1 MTCMSNIS
9 GWLSEEYQIRAHIPH
24 FADCLTEQEL
34 KTIWKTLCEE
44 GKKEIVFY
52 DGEITN
58 EHDFIQFMQDDMNY
72 VYAAYERGNLLAL
85 VWLNNF
91 LGRCGMIHF
100 TMFYNS
106 KGKEQSIALFLL
118 KFLLFS
124 KHKGE
129 YCLDALYGLT
139 PRVYRHALSIIEK
152 LGFRLVAEMP
162 SSVFFQKKEQKS
174 LKSAVFSIMKREYLN
189 MLE

>member
-1 MTCMSNIS
+1 MTYMTNVFEC
-9 GWLSEEYQIRAHIPH
+9 LSEEYQIRAHIPQ

-52 DGEITN
+52 DGEITT
-58 EHDFIQFMQDDMNY
+58 EDDFIQFMQDDTNY
-72 VYAAYERGNLLAL
+72 VYVVYEGGKLLAL

-106 KGKEQSIALFLL
+106 KGKEESIALFLL
-118 KFLLFS
+118 NFLLFS
-124 KHKGE
+124 KHEGE

-139 PRVYRHALSIIEK
+139 PRVYRHALAFIKK
-152 LGFRLVAEMP
+152 LGFRLVVEMP
-162 SSVFFQKKEQKS
+162 SSVFFQKKEKKS

>member
-1 MTCMSNIS
+1 MNNIS
-9 GWLSEEYQIRAHIPH
+9 GRLYEKYQIRAHIPH

-34 KTIWKTLCEE
+34 KTIWKTLCNE

-52 DGEITN
+52 DGGITT
-58 EHDFIQFMQDDMNY
+58 EDEFIQFMQDDMNY
-72 VYAAYERGNLLAL
+72 VYAAYEGDKLLAL

-118 KFLLFS
+118 NFILFS
-124 KHKGE
+124 KHEGE

-139 PRVYRHALSIIEK
+139 PRVYRHALGFIKK
-152 LGFRLVAEMP
+152 LGFRLVVEMP
-162 SSVFFQKKEQKS
+162 SSVFFQKKEKKS
-174 LKSAVFSIMKREYLN
+174 LKSAVFSIMRREYLN